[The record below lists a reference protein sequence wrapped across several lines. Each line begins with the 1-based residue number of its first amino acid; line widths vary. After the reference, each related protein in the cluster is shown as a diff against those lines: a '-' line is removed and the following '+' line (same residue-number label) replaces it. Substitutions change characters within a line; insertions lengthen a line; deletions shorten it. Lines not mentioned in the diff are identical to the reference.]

1 MDCGFCKDKKWFRYR
16 AGAIILEDGQIL
28 LAKNDDNDFY
38 YTVGGGVQVGETAKE
53 AVLRETLEE
62 TGVQYEIERLI
73 FVHENLY
80 VGQGSMEGLDCHEI
94 CFFFLMKH
102 RGTRQICDLDGV
114 TNEGFKEHMVW
125 IPLNELDKY
134 TVYPSF
140 IKDKLQH
147 MKNEIKHIVTVNI

>member
-1 MDCGFCKDKKWFRYR
+1 MDS
-16 AGAIILEDGQIL
+16 
-28 LAKNDDNDFY
+28 NHNDFY
-38 YTVGGGVQVGETAKE
+38 YTVGGGVKVGETAKE

-94 CFFFLMKH
+94 CFFFLMKQ
-102 RGTRQICDLDGV
+102 RGTCQNCDLDAV

-140 IKDKLQH
+140 IKDILQH
-147 MKNEIKHIVTVNI
+147 MKNEIEHIVTVNN